1 MKNKQVG
8 ILLIGVSLL
17 IGYIVFSFDKALKNI
32 VSESCSHG
40 SECAMWGTI
49 ELQTNIG
56 IGLIIFILFGGAYL
70 FFFGNR
76 IHVPTNSKNIDKNIL
91 KKLNNEEKLIL
102 EKIKEEDGSIFQST
116 LVEKTEFNKV
126 KITRILD
133 RLEGLNIIERKRR
146 GMTNVVILKYR
157 N

>member
-8 ILLIGVSLL
+8 TLLMGVSLL
-17 IGYIVFSFDKALKNI
+17 IGFIVFSFNKALKDI
-32 VSESCSHG
+32 VADSCSHG

-49 ELQTNIG
+49 ELQTNIS
-56 IGLIIFILFGGAYL
+56 IGLVLFILFGGAYL
-70 FFFGNR
+70 FFSGKK
-76 IHVPTNSKNIDKNIL
+76 INSPIESKKDHSEIL
-91 KKLNNEEKLIL
+91 KKLNENEKFVLD
-102 EKIKEEDGSIFQST
+102 KIKEEDGSIFQST

-146 GMTNVVILKYR
+146 GMTNVVILK
-157 N
+157 